1 VGIYNPTQ
9 NGKVMVLSF
18 PLYNMNETDAQR
30 LVEYA
35 FHHYFNEPGISTGLT
50 EENKILIFANYPN
63 PFGEKTSFRI
73 EWLNADQPV
82 KVEIYNL
89 RGQLIKTI
97 YKGYS
102 PKSFIYEWDGKDK
115 NDKTVSSGIYSI
127 KASQGNKNSIR
138 KIIMIK

>member
-1 VGIYNPTQ
+1 
-9 NGKVMVLSF
+9 
-18 PLYNMNETDAQR
+18 MNETDAQR

-35 FHHYFNEPGISTGLT
+35 FHYFFNEPGISTNLT

-115 NDKTVSSGIYSI
+115 NEKTVSSGIYSI